1 MAVTKTLKTEKLT
14 STVGAEVL
22 DVDRERLLTDKEL
35 PGAVLDALEEHGV
48 LLFRELHVDDE
59 AQAAFCNRL
68 GEVKL
73 WPENPIPEIF
83 EISFNPDN
91 PQAKMLDPR
100 GTVNWHIDGLLDD
113 APPVKATVLS
123 ARVVAAT
130 GGETEFTS
138 AYAAYEDLSEQDKR
152 RLEPLRVFHC
162 LEAARREIPN
172 PSPEQVAQWRAKT
185 KEHPLVWTHRSGRK
199 SLVLSST
206 MDYVIGMDEEEGRA
220 LLNDLLRQTV
230 APERVWRHSWSVG
243 DMVIWDNTGVLHRA
257 TPYEP
262 NSRREMHRCTIL
274 GDEQVQAA

>member
-22 DVDRERLLTDKEL
+22 DVDRDRLLTDKEL
-35 PGAVLDALEEHGV
+35 PGAVMDALEENGV
-48 LLFRELHVDDE
+48 LLFRGLHVDDE
-59 AQAAFCNRL
+59 AQAAFCKRL

-83 EISFNPDN
+83 EISLNPDN
-91 PQAKMLDPR
+91 PQVKMLDPR

-123 ARVVAAT
+123 ARVVASA

-138 AYAAYEDLSEQDKR
+138 AYAAYDDLPEQDKR
-152 RLEPLRVFHC
+152 RFERLRVFHC

-172 PSPEQVAQWRAKT
+172 PTPEQVAQWRAKT

-206 MDYVIGMDEEEGRA
+206 MDHVIGMDVEQGRS
-220 LLNDLLRQTV
+220 LLADLLRQTV
-230 APERVWRHSWSVG
+230 APERVWRHTWSVG

-257 TPYEP
+257 TPYDP
-262 NSRREMHRCTIL
+262 SSRREMHRCTIL
-274 GDEQVQAA
+274 GDEQVQSG